1 MWSYRITPIK
11 QVYLWWNNCVQWL
24 NGSGRLI
31 LFEIDAFIST
41 ILVGDEEDTH
51 PLLIS
56 TRHTFLEWP
65 KCTRRATLPSL
76 QRLPPAATF
85 TFFSFF
91 LVLFQ
96 IPVACFKT
104 VLERFWRS
112 EGVKTVKF
120 YVAPWITTH
129 KQTKKQKN
137 KQTNKQVLLTL
148 HFILFFKSKSPKI
161 TTCMFA
167 FFFVTLPFTF
177 VTYNRSLISP
187 SSPFAIVSALTWLL
201 SHNAYHQK
209 QQSNTYF
216 LHSSFHSY
224 QKYLQ
229 TVGRHSVGI

>member
-1 MWSYRITPIK
+1 MDVLLRSLEDGPWEPPN
-11 QVYLWWNNCVQWL
+11 WNQSDFCV
-24 NGSGRLI
+24 S
-31 LFEIDAFIST
+31 
-41 ILVGDEEDTH
+41 
-51 PLLIS
+51 
-56 TRHTFLEWP
+56 
-65 KCTRRATLPSL
+65 
-76 QRLPPAATF
+76 
-85 TFFSFF
+85 
-91 LVLFQ
+91 
-96 IPVACFKT
+96 VACFFDFPENYDGLKKVGLKT

-177 VTYNRSLISP
+177 VTSNRSLISP
-187 SSPFAIVSALTWLL
+187 SSPIAIVSALTWLL
-201 SHNAYHQK
+201 SHNAYHQQ

-224 QKYLQ
+224 FLPFPKIFVNCWETFSWY
-229 TVGRHSVGI
+229 I